1 MERKVFKLPPEVPVN
16 KKNIIDHVARLII
29 DGTLRTDQVL
39 PNEIA
44 LAALFGVSRTM
55 IRDALR
61 SLEEK
66 GLIERKTNL
75 GTRVRSIHS
84 WNLLD
89 SEVLAWSSKA
99 LSQSRFLLSL
109 LELRLI
115 MEPQAAALAA
125 IRANDSDLQNIRDNF
140 ARMGPDQ
147 AAGEVQLNTDA
158 DIEFHKAII
167 QASGNLF
174 VAQFGNAIS
183 AALHHTIY
191 LSNKANIDHRQS
203 LICHRRVLEAIENRN
218 SKAAYDGMCRVL
230 KNTITDLKLQITG
243 VVLSDSDSADR

>member
-1 MERKVFKLPPEVPVN
+1 MFRLQEAVPVN
-16 KKNIIDHVARLII
+16 KRNIIEHVARLII
-29 DGTLRTDQVL
+29 EGALKTDQVL

-44 LAALFGVSRTM
+44 LSALFGVSRTM

-66 GLIERKTNL
+66 GLIERKTNV

-89 SEVLAWSSKA
+89 GEVLAWSSGT
-99 LSQSRFLLSL
+99 LTQSRFLLSL

-115 MEPQAAALAA
+115 IEPQASALSA
-125 IRANDSDLQNIRDNF
+125 IRANDSDLQDIRDSF
-140 ARMGPDQ
+140 ARMGQDEV
-147 AAGEVQLNTDA
+147 AGEIHLNTDA

-167 QASGNLF
+167 KASGNLF

-203 LICHRRVLEAIENRN
+203 LTCHRRVLEAIENRN

-243 VVLSDSDSADR
+243 VVLSDSDPVDR

>member
-1 MERKVFKLPPEVPVN
+1 MFRLPEEIPVN
-16 KKNIIDHVARLII
+16 KKNIIEHIARLII
-29 DGTLRTDQVL
+29 EGSLRTDQSL

-66 GLIERKTNL
+66 GLIERKTNV

-89 SEVLAWSSKA
+89 SEVLEWSSRT
-99 LSQSRFLLSL
+99 LTQSRFLLSL

-115 MEPQAAALAA
+115 IEPQAAALAA
-125 IRANDSDLQNIRDNF
+125 IRANDEDLQTIRDSF
-140 ARMGPDQ
+140 TRMPSRNALSG
-147 AAGEVQLNTDA
+147 ALQLDTEA
-158 DIEFHKAII
+158 DIEFHKAVIK
-167 QASGNLF
+167 ASGNLF
-174 VAQFGNAIS
+174 VAQFGGAIR

-191 LSNKANIDHRQS
+191 LSNKASIDPNFS
-203 LICHRRVLEAIENRN
+203 LTCHRRVLEGIENRN
-218 SKAAYDGMCRVL
+218 PRMAYHGMCQVL
-230 KNTITDLKLQITG
+230 KNTIADLNLQITG
-243 VVLSDSDSADR
+243 VVLADTESVEA